1 MDLRN
6 VNNFLDKNG
15 KMNNS
20 LLIEELERQGFEIFL
35 TQGYDTNS
43 VLFYEDDEQIIFIN
57 YCYGYADIISK
68 NNNKEE
74 E

>member
-15 KMNNS
+15 KMKNS

-57 YCYGYADIISK
+57 YYYGYADIISK
-68 NNNKEE
+68 KEE

>member
-15 KMNNS
+15 KINNS
-20 LLIEELERQGFEIFL
+20 LLVEELERQGYEIFR

-57 YCYGYADIISK
+57 CFYGYADIISK